1 MATVILDRQP
11 GLHPQSDLTVP
22 VSHSSQ
28 AAFSRATTSSLRA
41 AREKPSSPGTPQ
53 RSGEILDLGYLE
65 CIDTY
70 SYGGGWLTALEMI
83 ARKFWHMNQG

>member
-1 MATVILDRQP
+1 MLLDRQP

-41 AREKPSSPGTPQ
+41 AREKPSSAGTPQ

-65 CIDTY
+65 CIETY
-70 SYGGGWLTALEMI
+70 CYRVGWLTVLEMI
-83 ARKFWHMNQG
+83 ARKSW